1 MHLFGGHQPYTYQG
15 CPYYKVESMTKMMPR
30 GMFEDRLRAHKPSFY
45 SWESQVADEVSIADL
60 DEKQI
65 RSSLRLGVEK
75 SRMPSSVLTEP
86 MEDVLDKLSLL
97 NNGKPINAAVLFS
110 VKAYQYTQLKLLMA
124 HFRRLDKSEFIDTQ
138 RVEGHFFPV
147 VGSRHG
153 FLLEASQYE
162 RKDSRLKT

>member
-1 MHLFGGHQPYTYQG
+1 MHLFGGHQPYTYHG
-15 CPYYKVESMTKMMPR
+15 CPYYKVESMTKRMPR
-30 GMFEDRLRAHKPSFY
+30 GMFEDRLRAHKPNFN

-60 DEKQI
+60 DEKHI

-86 MEDVLDKLSLL
+86 LEDVLDKLSLL
-97 NNGKPINAAVLFS
+97 NNGKPNNAAVLFS

-138 RVEGHFFPV
+138 RVEDHFFPV